1 MVIVLVVA
9 GLADAQFVKLQTS
22 MWKAM
27 TAHVCGTKNWSREQS
42 WPEPIRSGLPLN
54 LELLALVPRHLYQI
68 RVCCLEVEVSRRWV
82 SQHGYCANLLGNWLP
97 LVSKGVMRRGVECK
111 ARSGR

>member
-1 MVIVLVVA
+1 
-9 GLADAQFVKLQTS
+9 
-22 MWKAM
+22 
-27 TAHVCGTKNWSREQS
+27 
-42 WPEPIRSGLPLN
+42 
-54 LELLALVPRHLYQI
+54 
-68 RVCCLEVEVSRRWV
+68 LEVEVSRRWV